1 MSNSRNF
8 IGKFA
13 IVTGSSSGIGAA
25 TAIHF
30 AQFGGQVV
38 ITGRNEEK
46 LQKVFD
52 ECIKAAQGNFGTK
65 VIQLIGDVTDL
76 EFCKKLIKTTIETF
90 GKIDILVNNAGLAIQ
105 SSIYDKKLLTN
116 YDKMMDINLK
126 SIVVLTQLAV
136 PYLEQTKGV
145 IVNMSSVRSAKPSP
159 SFSFYCMVGAALDM
173 FTKCLALEVGPKGIR
188 VNSVK

>member
-1 MSNSRNF
+1 MSNLENF
-8 IGKFA
+8 SGKVA

-30 AQFGGQVV
+30 AQFGGRVV
-38 ITGRNEEK
+38 ITGRNQEK

-52 ECIKAAQGNFGTK
+52 ECIKAARENFGT
-65 VIQLIGDVTDL
+65 VIQFIGDVINV

-105 SSIYDKKLLTN
+105 SSIYDEKLLTN

-145 IVNMSSVRSAKPSP
+145 IVENR
-159 SFSFYCMVGAALDM
+159 
-173 FTKCLALEVGPKGIR
+173 E
-188 VNSVK
+188 N